1 MIDANLL
8 LSGTY
13 TAATGVFTGQAIT
26 ADAASTNTLD
36 LGSARDIGAGD
47 YIKFVFVV
55 TEAFATMVSM
65 NIKIQSSADDSSFV
79 DLLISPLLL
88 TATLIVGAEL
98 SYMLP
103 KKQLNDPA
111 GGTPNRYLRAYYDVN
126 TSATAGAILA
136 YIVPE
141 GDEDQR
147 VNYPANYTVA
157 SGS

>member
-26 ADAASTNTLD
+26 ADAPSTNVLD
-36 LGSARDIGAGD
+36 LGVARDIGAGD
-47 YIKFVFVV
+47 YIKFVVIV

-65 NIKIQSSADDSSFV
+65 TIQIQSSADNSSWV
-79 DLLISPLLL
+79 ELLQSPLLL
-88 TATLIVGAEL
+88 TANLIVGAEL

-111 GGTPNRYLRAYYDVN
+111 GGTPNRYLRLNYDVN
-126 TSATAGAILA
+126 TSATAGAVIA

-147 VNYPANYTVA
+147 VNYPANYSIA